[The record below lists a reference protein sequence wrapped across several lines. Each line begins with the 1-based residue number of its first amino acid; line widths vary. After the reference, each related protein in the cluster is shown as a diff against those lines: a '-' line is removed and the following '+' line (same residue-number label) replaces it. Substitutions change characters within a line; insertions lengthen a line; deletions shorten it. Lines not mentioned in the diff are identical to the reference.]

1 MLGPEG
7 AAKTISQIPDLL
19 RALVSC
25 AWVALAGYAF
35 WKFYAPLKAAVDSK
49 SVSIEVAG
57 FKLSFQEAAEGLGK
71 QISDVQ
77 SRVAQ
82 LENSLKAPNLAVERP
97 FKKLESLEV
106 PQSGR
111 KMEREHPP
119 DVYRARTLR
128 LQVLWVDDNPKGNAY
143 IIGAI
148 QSEGGK
154 VDTAV
159 STSEG
164 LAKFESGQY
173 DAVITDLNR
182 REDGAYRGAA
192 GVEFIRAIRG
202 RNKVVPILVYTST
215 LQAADKEKE
224 EEVEKAGADGITS
237 SAVELL
243 KLLRYPPGS

>member
-159 STSEG
+159 FTPGGMEPHHIRHSYP
-164 LAKFESGQY
+164 LL
-173 DAVITDLNR
+173 TD
-182 REDGAYRGAA
+182 
-192 GVEFIRAIRG
+192 I
-202 RNKVVPILVYTST
+202 
-215 LQAADKEKE
+215 
-224 EEVEKAGADGITS
+224 
-237 SAVELL
+237 
-243 KLLRYPPGS
+243 